1 MNIPTSQ
8 IMVVALDTPEGV
20 GRPIFVLATY
30 PGGVAELVVYP
41 IDPASPSD
49 YAVVPVEGPADVL
62 QKVAGLRRIG
72 QRYPTEYVTLN
83 ITDGNTTLVA

>member
-1 MNIPTSQ
+1 MNTPASQ
-8 IMVVALDTPEGV
+8 IMVVSLNTVEGA

-30 PGGVAELVVYP
+30 PGGAAELVVYP
-41 IDPASPSD
+41 ANPLGATD

-72 QRYPTEYVTLN
+72 QRYPSEYVTLN
-83 ITDGNTTLVA
+83 ITDGNTTVVA